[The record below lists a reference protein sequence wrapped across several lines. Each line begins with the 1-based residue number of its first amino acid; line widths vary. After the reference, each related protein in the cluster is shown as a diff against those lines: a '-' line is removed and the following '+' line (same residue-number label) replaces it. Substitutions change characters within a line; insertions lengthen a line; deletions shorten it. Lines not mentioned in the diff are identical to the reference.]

1 MTRGRLYDL
10 DFGPHEKSVRWIE
23 DTPPASFAEELDRRL
38 AKVRAEGVDA
48 LLRAAALSSARSVRY
63 DGSGRMPHGL
73 LVLSSARSLAAIT
86 PPEGLR
92 PLLAHVLRLIHQ
104 EIHHPGFGPFRL
116 LDFDEVAG
124 EGKEGTLFSFL
135 EAARAGET
143 DWADH
148 RFAWL
153 VRNLERDQV
162 VDLLLSSGLEG
173 ATQDPHNVVG
183 VVESVALLQGIGWEH
198 APVLL
203 RPIVRRQASGL
214 TGLAEYEECR
224 ETVARLDLLRL
235 ARRRPPGQP
244 AFGERDPQAFLE
256 QAGQWAEGDP
266 KARSSQIS
274 SLLAEGVPL
283 EDAADLVA
291 LGAAL
296 LLLQE
301 TLRPSEG
308 QASEEDVDRRVH
320 LATGPLGLRQL
331 VRIGAPGQRI
341 LGLLLAGAVP
351 PVDRVRLAPRS
362 PDCGWWLSPASR
374 LLEPSPTPET
384 QEGPVPAAWAEQIRG
399 GQANGLLPLITERLE
414 AGGTAVQLE
423 GALAAFAPY
432 CRRAP
437 GLAIK
442 LERALAE
449 AYRGSRTPHRW
460 MHRWAAGLALA
471 LWPRESEVGSTDRDA
486 RAAKAPV

>member
-320 LATGPLGLRQL
+320 LGDRAARTAAARADRCAGTADPRPPPGRRSSAGGSRAARAEVPRLRVVALPGVPTPRAVAHAGDAGRTGSGCLGRADP
-331 VRIGAPGQRI
+331 RRPGERPSAADHGAPGGRRDRRSARGSPGGIRPVLPEGAGPGDQAGTGPGGGVSRQPDSPSVDAS
-341 LGLLLAGAVP
+341 LGGGSGSGAV
-351 PVDRVRLAPRS
+351 A
-362 PDCGWWLSPASR
+362 
-374 LLEPSPTPET
+374 
-384 QEGPVPAAWAEQIRG
+384 EGV
-399 GQANGLLPLITERLE
+399 
-414 AGGTAVQLE
+414 
-423 GALAAFAPY
+423 
-432 CRRAP
+432 
-437 GLAIK
+437 
-442 LERALAE
+442 
-449 AYRGSRTPHRW
+449 
-460 MHRWAAGLALA
+460 
-471 LWPRESEVGSTDRDA
+471 
-486 RAAKAPV
+486 